1 MPTSHAGGLSNLQRE
16 LLKVFSVE
24 LSESQLLDIRTLL
37 TKYFAEMATKEMD
50 KLWEE
55 RGWTDETMKQWA
67 NEHMR
72 TKREKP

>member
-1 MPTSHAGGLSNLQRE
+1 MSVSHASGLTNLQRE

-55 RGWTDETMKQWA
+55 RGWSEETMKQWA

-72 TKREKP
+72 AKRQK